1 MWPIANT
8 PMGYVATGTMISRD
22 RQIVNGG
29 QAVGG
34 CVAHVASAENQG
46 VNMSNII
53 KSLFGKKEN
62 GNGAAAAP
70 EAVLETVSE
79 ANAPAT
85 AAGPIHVT
93 DDTFE
98 DLVLNASVPVLV
110 DFWAPWCGPCRM
122 IAPIVEEL
130 AAKYAGRAVIAK
142 VNTDENIDVATNLG
156 IMGIPTII
164 LFRDG
169 EEVDR
174 VVGFAP
180 GHTLEDKLKA
190 LLG

>member
-1 MWPIANT
+1 
-8 PMGYVATGTMISRD
+8 MG
-22 RQIVNGG
+22 
-29 QAVGG
+29 
-34 CVAHVASAENQG
+34 
-46 VNMSNII
+46 NII

-62 GNGAAAAP
+62 GNGAARATD
-70 EAVLETVSE
+70 AVLETVSE
-79 ANAPAT
+79 ATAPA
-85 AAGPIHVT
+85 AVAGPIHVT
-93 DDTFE
+93 DETFE
-98 DLVLNASVPVLV
+98 EVVLDASVPVLV

-130 AAKYAGRAVIAK
+130 AAKYEGRAVIAK

-156 IMGIPTII
+156 IMGIPTVI
-164 LFRDG
+164 LFQNG

-180 GHTLEDKLKA
+180 GHALEDKLKG